1 MQSAAIRVKLIQ
13 TLPASKYLLGP
24 PHLRKSQESS
34 IVRDLSKYQ
43 GLQRGM
49 VMALQM
55 TKSKNTKWTN
65 YKQRCLMNGTVSRK
79 DLVNVEKYGA
89 QIFATGVIA
98 WRVELQKGE
107 DLTASQKEQCPT
119 WAATAETRKL
129 RWQEKEKGWKKSKG
143 KFDSA
148 RIIVWCLEDI
158 SILESGVEIMD
169 ESDIVSGGRMV
180 GWYTIKPSKEREL
193 AEAARRLVSRA
204 GSPQV

>member
-13 TLPASKYLLGP
+13 TLPASQYLLGP

-34 IVRDLSKYQ
+34 IVRDLSKYR

-98 WRVELQKGE
+98 WRVDLQKGE

-119 WAATAETRKL
+119 
-129 RWQEKEKGWKKSKG
+129 
-143 KFDSA
+143 
-148 RIIVWCLEDI
+148 
-158 SILESGVEIMD
+158 
-169 ESDIVSGGRMV
+169 
-180 GWYTIKPSKEREL
+180 
-193 AEAARRLVSRA
+193 
-204 GSPQV
+204 